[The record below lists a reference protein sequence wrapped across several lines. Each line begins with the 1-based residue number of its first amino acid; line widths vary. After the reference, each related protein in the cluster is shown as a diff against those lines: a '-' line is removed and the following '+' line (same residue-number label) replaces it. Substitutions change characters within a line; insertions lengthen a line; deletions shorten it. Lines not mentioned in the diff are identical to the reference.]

1 MKPASLVLT
10 KFLRKKVLPYSPI
23 KQQPKLDTERR
34 LRGKED
40 YQKLLLSDAVI
51 VSYEKS
57 GRTWLR
63 VMLSRFYQ
71 QRHKLPESKLLN
83 FDRLNRLEPN
93 VPVVFFTH
101 DKFLRYY
108 TGTEDNT
115 RLYAHAPL
123 ILLVRDPRDV
133 AVSFYFDWKY
143 RMDDH
148 YRGLLH
154 LPTRDLPIYD
164 FIMGEHYGLTSVINF
179 MNQWF
184 ARQAQLP
191 NAHLFLYEDLR
202 TDTINKLNIILQIL
216 GAKPTLQE
224 VEEIVAYA
232 EFEKMKQREQ
242 AGTTSDSRISAADP
256 LNPNSYKARRAKVG
270 GYRDYFSE
278 EQIREIDALVA
289 DTLNPGYGY

>member
-1 MKPASLVLT
+1 MKPASLVFA

-23 KQQPKLDTERR
+23 KQQQKLDTERR

-40 YQKLLLSDAVI
+40 SQKLSLADAVI

-83 FDRLNRLEPN
+83 FDRLNRLEPS

-101 DKFLRYY
+101 DRFLKYY
-108 TGTEDNT
+108 TGNEDNT
-115 RLYAHAPL
+115 RYYARTPL

-133 AVSFYFDWKY
+133 AVSFYFEWKY
-143 RMDDH
+143 RMVDH
-148 YRGLLH
+148 NKRLLH
-154 LPTRDLPIYD
+154 LPTVDLPIYD
-164 FIMGEHYGLTSVINF
+164 FIMGEHQGLASVINF
-179 MNQWF
+179 MNRWHTQ
-184 ARQAQLP
+184 QQQLP
-191 NAHLFLYEDLR
+191 DAHLFRYEDLR
-202 TDTINKLNIILQIL
+202 VDTVAGLDSILRIL
-216 GAKPTLQE
+216 GAEPGPQE
-224 VEEIVAYA
+224 IEDIVAYA

-242 AGTTSDSRISAADP
+242 AGGTRDDRISAADP
-256 LNPNSYKARRAKVG
+256 GNPDSYKARRAKVG
-270 GYRDYFSE
+270 GYRDYFTDD
-278 EQIREIDALVA
+278 QIREIDTLVA

>member
-34 LRGKED
+34 LRGRED

-71 QRHKLPESKLLN
+71 QRHKLPDSKLLN

-101 DKFLRYY
+101 DKFLKYY

-115 RLYAHAPL
+115 RLYAHSPL

-133 AVSFYFDWKY
+133 VVSFYFDWKY

-148 YRGLLH
+148 WRRLLH
-154 LPTRDLPIYD
+154 LPTGDLPIYK
-164 FIMGEHYGLTSVINF
+164 FIMGEYQGLTAVIDF
-179 MNQWF
+179 MNRWYKQLE
-184 ARQAQLP
+184 QLP
-191 NAHLFLYEDLR
+191 NAHLFRYEDLR
-202 TDTINKLNIILQIL
+202 NDTVAGLDRIIHLL
-216 GAKPTLQE
+216 GSKSGPQE
-224 VEEIVAYA
+224 IKEIVAYA

-242 AGTTSDSRISAADP
+242 AGGTRDSRISATDP
-256 LNPNSYKARRAKVG
+256 HNPDSYKTRRAKVG

-278 EQIREIDALVA
+278 NQTQEIDALVA
-289 DTLNPGYGY
+289 ATLTPEYGY